1 MANNKYDFSG
11 WATKCNIKCSDGRTI
26 KPGAF
31 KGDNGRTVPLVWMH
45 MHDDPENVLG
55 HAYLEDVPGKGTYA
69 YCTLNNLPKARAVKE
84 AVHNG
89 DVTALSIYANQ
100 LQQDSAKNVMHGR
113 IREVSVV
120 LAGAND
126 GAMILEHSDTGNAD
140 AVIYSNFGEDNI
152 SDEAGEV
159 VEHADKDDEETM
171 DEEEQEKKED
181 TKVED
186 KKERTVKD
194 VYDAMTDEQKDVVAF
209 LVGQAIE
216 DERSGKKK
224 KNPVNQD
231 EDEETEDEDE
241 EMVEHSVFDQDNDES
256 TDFLSHADQGEIIG
270 MAKQPG
276 MTFQSALQNYLEN
289 ERGLSHA
296 DSADAVSGFDDS
308 KAVYDGKNS
317 LQLMFPDFKEAK
329 DGMPQV
335 IRNDQGWVTV
345 VLNKVKKA
353 PYSRVRTTQVDI
365 RKLDDLRAKG
375 YKKGT
380 KKDLAGKYSL
390 IRRTTDPQTVY
401 VRSSLNNDDVAD
413 ITDFDYVSY
422 QYNEI
427 DRPQL
432 NEEVAT
438 AIMIGDGR
446 DDSAAD
452 KIFPDHIRPI
462 WTDDDLY
469 VKHVDVDIAAAKK
482 ALQGSDTSAH
492 FGDSYIY
499 AEAIL
504 EALLHARET
513 DWYGNGTSDMFC
525 TPHLANQMMLARD
538 FNGRRL
544 YDNRSQLAAALDVGN
559 IYTAEQF
566 NDKIRTDSKGKKH
579 RLLAIVGNLQDYQVG
594 STKGG
599 QIAHFTN
606 FNLDFNQHQ
615 SLIETRL
622 SGATISIYSF
632 IVLEEPVEDG
642 ASAGT
647 GVGA

>member
-126 GAMILEHSDTGNAD
+126 GAMILEHSDTDNAD

-159 VEHADKDDEETM
+159 IEHADKD
-171 DEEEQEKKED
+171 EEEKQEQK
-181 TKVED
+181 ED
-186 KKERTVKD
+186 KKMSEENTDRSVAEIYDNFSEEEKD
-194 VYDAMTDEQKDVVAF
+194 AVAAI
-209 LVGQAIE
+209 VGQALVNAGLS
-216 DERSGKKK
+216 DEGD
-224 KNPVNQD
+224 N
-231 EDEETEDEDE
+231 EDEDE
-241 EMVEHSVFDQDNDES
+241 DDDMVEHSVFDQDQEYGS
-256 TDFLSHADQGEIIG
+256 DFISHADQGEIIG
-270 MAKQPG
+270 LAKQPG
-276 MTFQSALQNYLEN
+276 MDFQSALQNYLEN

-317 LQLMFPDFKEAK
+317 LELMFPDFKEAK

-446 DDSAAD
+446 DDSSPD

-482 ALQGSDTSAH
+482 ALQGSDTSVH

-632 IVLEEPVEDG
+632 IVLEEPVEDS

>member
-126 GAMILEHSDTGNAD
+126 GAMILEHSDNDNAD

-159 VEHADKDDEETM
+159 IEHADKD
-171 DEEEQEKKED
+171 EEEKQEQK
-181 TKVED
+181 ED
-186 KKERTVKD
+186 KKMSEENTDRSVAEIYDNFSEEEKD
-194 VYDAMTDEQKDVVAF
+194 AVAAI
-209 LVGQAIE
+209 VGQALVNAGLS
-216 DERSGKKK
+216 DEGD
-224 KNPVNQD
+224 D
-231 EDEETEDEDE
+231 EDEDD
-241 EMVEHSVFDQDNDES
+241 EMVEHSVFDQDQEYGS
-256 TDFLSHADQGEIIG
+256 DFISHADQGEIIG
-270 MAKQPG
+270 LAKQPG
-276 MTFQSALQNYLEN
+276 MDFQSALQNYLEN

-308 KAVYDGKNS
+308 KAVYDSKNS
-317 LQLMFPDFKEAK
+317 LELMFPDFKEAK

-375 YKKGT
+375 YKKGN

-469 VKHVDVDIAAAKK
+469 VKHVDVDIAAARK
-482 ALQGSDTSAH
+482 ALQGSDTSVH

-642 ASAGT
+642 ASSGT

>member
-159 VEHADKDDEETM
+159 IEHADKD
-171 DEEEQEKKED
+171 EEEKQEQK
-181 TKVED
+181 ED
-186 KKERTVKD
+186 KKMSEENTDRSVAEIYDNFSEEEKD
-194 VYDAMTDEQKDVVAF
+194 AVAAI
-209 LVGQAIE
+209 VGQALVNAGLS
-216 DERSGKKK
+216 DEG
-224 KNPVNQD
+224 D
-231 EDEETEDEDE
+231 DEDEDE
-241 EMVEHSVFDQDNDES
+241 DDEMVEHSVFDQDQEYGS
-256 TDFLSHADQGEIIG
+256 DFISHADQGEIIG
-270 MAKQPG
+270 LAKQPG
-276 MTFQSALQNYLEN
+276 MDFQSALQNYLEN

-566 NDKIRTDSKGKKH
+566 NDKIRTDSTGKKH
-579 RLLAIVGNLQDYQVG
+579 KLLAIVGNLQDYQVG

-622 SGATISIYSF
+622 SGAPISIYSF
-632 IVLEEPVEDG
+632 IVLEEPVEDS

-647 GVGA
+647 GA

>member
-126 GAMILEHSDTGNAD
+126 GAMILEHSDNDNAD

-159 VEHADKDDEETM
+159 IEHADKD
-171 DEEEQEKKED
+171 EEEKQEQK
-181 TKVED
+181 ED
-186 KKERTVKD
+186 KKMSEENTDRSVAEIYDNFSEEEKD
-194 VYDAMTDEQKDVVAF
+194 AVAAI
-209 LVGQAIE
+209 VGQALVNAGLS
-216 DERSGKKK
+216 DEGD
-224 KNPVNQD
+224 N
-231 EDEETEDEDE
+231 EDEDE
-241 EMVEHSVFDQDNDES
+241 DDDMVEHSVFDQDQEYGS
-256 TDFLSHADQGEIIG
+256 DFISHADQGEIIG
-270 MAKQPG
+270 LAKQPG
-276 MTFQSALQNYLEN
+276 MDFQSALQNYLEN

-317 LQLMFPDFKEAK
+317 LELMFPDFKEAK

-482 ALQGSDTSAH
+482 ALQGSDTSVH

-632 IVLEEPVEDG
+632 IVLEEPVEDS

>member
-126 GAMILEHSDTGNAD
+126 GAMILEHSDNDNAD

-159 VEHADKDDEETM
+159 IEHADKD
-171 DEEEQEKKED
+171 EEEKQEQK
-181 TKVED
+181 ED
-186 KKERTVKD
+186 KKMSEENTDRSVAEIYDNFSEEEKD
-194 VYDAMTDEQKDVVAF
+194 AVAAI
-209 LVGQAIE
+209 VGQALVNAGLS
-216 DERSGKKK
+216 DEGD
-224 KNPVNQD
+224 D
-231 EDEETEDEDE
+231 EDEDD
-241 EMVEHSVFDQDNDES
+241 EMVEHSVFDQDQEYGS
-256 TDFLSHADQGEIIG
+256 DFISHADQGEIIG
-270 MAKQPG
+270 LAKQPG
-276 MTFQSALQNYLEN
+276 MDFQSALQNYLEN

-308 KAVYDGKNS
+308 KAVYDSKNS
-317 LQLMFPDFKEAK
+317 LELMFPDFKEAK

-446 DDSAAD
+446 DDSSAD